1 MVSFIRKLVEN
12 LQDEIISNH
21 LILVLRALIAYMHI
35 FPAAARLLC
44 QTAVFKFC
52 TGSLKLISAN
62 LIHALSAGMETRLDK
77 TETGECRVV
86 NHTQH
91 NTKMYKLIWCR
102 NQYTKEWKKKN
113 SPFSQASL
121 QNLHISIYNI
131 FTLIHWK
138 LFITQGDI
146 LNSLNCIDKWTVLL
160 KAGFGNS
167 VWQLTQYLR
176 WSCRH
181 PHWEASLF
189 QEQTSH
195 SLDLEG
201 KAT

>member
-77 TETGECRVV
+77 TETGVQSCQSYAAQHEDVQINLVSKPIYERVEEKKQSFQSGV
-86 NHTQH
+86 FTKFAHFNLQYIHSDSLEAVY
-91 NTKMYKLIWCR
+91 NTGRYFKFI
-102 NQYTKEWKKKN
+102 E
-113 SPFSQASL
+113 
-121 QNLHISIYNI
+121 LH
-131 FTLIHWK
+131 
-138 LFITQGDI
+138 
-146 LNSLNCIDKWTVLL
+146 
-160 KAGFGNS
+160 
-167 VWQLTQYLR
+167 
-176 WSCRH
+176 
-181 PHWEASLF
+181 
-189 QEQTSH
+189 
-195 SLDLEG
+195 
-201 KAT
+201 